1 MDGVL
6 GLPAKSLTRRRR
18 GQAEQHAG
26 IELERAGAELMQHPE
41 QLRTDAVVLPAER
54 REMADRSGFAIGLD
68 AGLDDVAGVL
78 AEKQV
83 HRVDRRADLLAQDRP
98 EFDLVRVVAVQ
109 RLAVL
114 GK

>member
-1 MDGVL
+1 
-6 GLPAKSLTRRRR
+6 
-18 GQAEQHAG
+18 
-26 IELERAGAELMQHPE
+26 
-41 QLRTDAVVLPAER
+41 
-54 REMADRSGFAIGLD
+54 MADRSGFAIGLD
-68 AGLDDVAGVL
+68 AGLDDAAGGDTGFPGIFEIKPIDAGEVADVL